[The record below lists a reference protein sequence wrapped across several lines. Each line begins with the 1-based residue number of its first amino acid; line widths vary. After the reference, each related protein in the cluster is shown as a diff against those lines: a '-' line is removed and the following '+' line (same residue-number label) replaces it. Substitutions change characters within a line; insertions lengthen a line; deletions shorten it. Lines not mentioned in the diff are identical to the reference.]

1 MDVEGAEETVRII
14 RDAGGESI
22 FVKTDVSIAADV
34 ESLVHKAVETYGR
47 LDCAHNNAG
56 IEREYTFPD
65 LRHTEETWDVTIDVN
80 LKGIWLCMKYEVPE
94 MLKQGGGAIVNT
106 SSIAGLVGFVGQPA
120 YVASKHGVIGL
131 TRVIALDYAEGN
143 RFGVCEGGH
152 PGKRRVP
159 RLYRD
164 AADGADLRAAP

>member
-1 MDVEGAEETVRII
+1 MRWRSPEEAKVVVADVDVEGAEETVRII

-65 LRHTEETWDVTIDVN
+65 LRH
-80 LKGIWLCMKYEVPE
+80 
-94 MLKQGGGAIVNT
+94 
-106 SSIAGLVGFVGQPA
+106 S
-120 YVASKHGVIGL
+120 
-131 TRVIALDYAEGN
+131 R
-143 RFGVCEGGH
+143 R
-152 PGKRRVP
+152 PGT
-159 RLYRD
+159 
-164 AADGADLRAAP
+164 